1 MCKQFFSLFP
11 HKDIGNLKWE
21 NELNC
26 KDKPSLYIPLQ
37 MFPEATVDYWCEDI
51 KVIKYFFLS
60 ILSKIVIQ
68 SLIIHY

>member
-1 MCKQFFSLFP
+1 MMHCI
-11 HKDIGNLKWE
+11 DITAIVL
-21 NELNC
+21 
-26 KDKPSLYIPLQ
+26 
-37 MFPEATVDYWCEDI
+37 